1 MGVLDRLKRRREFLI
16 VASQGRK
23 WAAPGLIL
31 QALPHQPPQGVAAAA
46 PPVKATAAPLSAL
59 RVGFTVSRKV
69 GNAVARNR
77 ARRRLKAAAEAV
89 LPSQARAAYDYVLI
103 GRQQTMTRSFPA
115 LLQDL
120 ETALRKTGAH
130 VGPEARKDTHAHA
143 GDSERSRRTGP

>member
-1 MGVLDRLKRRREFLI
+1 MGILDRLKRRREFLI
-16 VASQGRK
+16 VAGQGRK

-31 QALPHQPPQGVAAAA
+31 QALPHPPADPDGLSDGPAA
-46 PPVKATAAPLSAL
+46 PAAL

-77 ARRRLKAAAEAV
+77 ARRRLKAAAAAI

-103 GRQQTMTRSFPA
+103 GRQQTMTRPYPA

-130 VGPEARKDTHAHA
+130 VLPKQDGAD
-143 GDSERSRRTGP
+143 GQSGRRA

>member
-31 QALPHQPPQGVAAAA
+31 QAMARIDGPRSPLT
-46 PPVKATAAPLSAL
+46 TADCIPAEPL

-130 VGPEARKDTHAHA
+130 VAAPGGKDNSA
-143 GDSERSRRTGP
+143 GQGSGDRSRRA

>member
-1 MGVLDRLKRRREFLI
+1 MGVLDRLKRRREFLV

-31 QALPHQPPQGVAAAA
+31 QAMVRA
-46 PPVKATAAPLSAL
+46 PTTSADGPRSPVTTAPADGL

-103 GRQQTMTRSFPA
+103 GRQQTMTRPFPA

-130 VGPEARKDTHAHA
+130 VAPSAGKDRGAAPAA
-143 GDSERSRRTGP
+143 GDNGRRA

>member
-1 MGVLDRLKRRREFLI
+1 MGILDRLKRRREFLI

-31 QALPHQPPQGVAAAA
+31 QAMARTDGPRSPLT
-46 PPVKATAAPLSAL
+46 TADSVPAEPL

-130 VGPEARKDTHAHA
+130 VAPPGGKDNSA
-143 GDSERSRRTGP
+143 GQGSGERSRRA

>member
-1 MGVLDRLKRRREFLI
+1 MGILDRLKRRREFLI
-16 VASQGRK
+16 VAGQGRK

-31 QALPHQPPQGVAAAA
+31 QALPHPSAA
-46 PPVKATAAPLSAL
+46 PDAPAALSAL

-77 ARRRLKAAAEAV
+77 ARRRLKAAAAAI

-103 GRQQTMTRSFPA
+103 GRQQTMTRPFPA

-130 VGPEARKDTHAHA
+130 VLSKQDGADGGT
-143 GDSERSRRTGP
+143 GRRA

>member
-31 QALPHQPPQGVAAAA
+31 QARPHEAHDAATSPASTTE
-46 PPVKATAAPLSAL
+46 PRATDSEPL

-69 GNAVARNR
+69 GNAVTRNR

-89 LPSQARAAYDYVLI
+89 MPSQARAAYDYVLI
-103 GRQQTMTRSFPA
+103 GRQQTMTRPFPA

-120 ETALRKTGAH
+120 ETALRKTG
-130 VGPEARKDTHAHA
+130 
-143 GDSERSRRTGP
+143 SRRA

>member
-1 MGVLDRLKRRREFLI
+1 MGILDRLKRRREFLI

-23 WAAPGLIL
+23 WAAAGLIL
-31 QALPHQPPQGVAAAA
+31 QARPHQPAESGA
-46 PPVKATAAPLSAL
+46 PVPNSSAGAS

-89 LPSQARAAYDYVLI
+89 MPTQARAAYDYVLI
-103 GRQQTMTRSFPA
+103 GRQQTMTRPFPA

-130 VGPEARKDTHAHA
+130 VSSKDNAD
-143 GDSERSRRTGP
+143 GDKSRRA

>member
-16 VASQGRK
+16 VASKGRK

-31 QALPHQPPQGVAAAA
+31 QAMARPDDPTADSRT
-46 PPVKATAAPLSAL
+46 PVMTNADSL

-89 LPSQARAAYDYVLI
+89 LPSQARAAFDYVLI
-103 GRQQTMTRSFPA
+103 GRQQTMTRPFPA

-120 ETALRKTGAH
+120 ETALRKTGSQRA
-130 VGPEARKDTHAHA
+130 
-143 GDSERSRRTGP
+143 

>member
-1 MGVLDRLKRRREFLI
+1 MGILDRLKRRREFLI

-23 WAAPGLIL
+23 WAAAGLIL
-31 QALPHQPPQGVAAAA
+31 QARPHQPAESEAVSA
-46 PPVKATAAPLSAL
+46 PEAL

-89 LPSQARAAYDYVLI
+89 MPTQARAAYDYVLI
-103 GRQQTMTRSFPA
+103 GRQQTMTRPFPA

-130 VGPEARKDTHAHA
+130 VSVKEHASGEKSRHA
-143 GDSERSRRTGP
+143 

>member
-31 QALPHQPPQGVAAAA
+31 QALPHQPPQSADASASPVAALSAS
-46 PPVKATAAPLSAL
+46 PSAL

-120 ETALRKTGAH
+120 KTALRKTGAH
-130 VGPEARKDTHAHA
+130 AQPD
-143 GDSERSRRTGP
+143 DSERSRRA

>member
-1 MGVLDRLKRRREFLI
+1 MGILDRLKRRREFLI

-23 WAAPGLIL
+23 WAAAGLIL
-31 QALPHQPPQGVAAAA
+31 QARPHQPADPDAAAA
-46 PPVKATAAPLSAL
+46 PAAS

-89 LPSQARAAYDYVLI
+89 MPTQARAAYDYVLI
-103 GRQQTMTRSFPA
+103 GRQQTMTRPFPA

-130 VGPEARKDTHAHA
+130 VSSKDNAD
-143 GDSERSRRTGP
+143 GEKSRRA

>member
-31 QALPHQPPQGVAAAA
+31 QAMARPGDPTADSRS
-46 PPVKATAAPLSAL
+46 PVTTAADSL

-103 GRQQTMTRSFPA
+103 GRQQTMTRPFPA

-130 VGPEARKDTHAHA
+130 VAPQARKDDGGPDAA
-143 GDSERSRRTGP
+143 ARGSRRA